1 MIVCAAIKDSRNGNV
16 IGGVR
21 HSYILNTIKDLNI
34 QIPKE
39 NRIQGFLT
47 DDNKFVDRVEAY
59 HIAFACGQLSSSIK
73 NIKYK
78 NKENEL
84 FSEDIY

>member
-21 HSYILNTIKDLNI
+21 HSYILNTIKDLSI

-47 DDNKFVDRVEAY
+47 DDNKFVDRYEAY
-59 HIAFACGQLSSSIK
+59 TIALSCGQLSSTTR
-73 NIKYK
+73 N
-78 NKENEL
+78 NKHNNEL

>member
-21 HSYILNTIKDLNI
+21 HNCILNTIKDLSI

-47 DDNKFVDRVEAY
+47 DDNKFVDRYEAY
-59 HIAFACGQLSSSIK
+59 TIALSCGQLSSTTR
-73 NIKYK
+73 N
-78 NKENEL
+78 NKHNNEL

>member
-21 HSYILNTIKDLNI
+21 HNYILNTIKDLNI

-47 DDNKFVDRVEAY
+47 DDNRFVDRYEAY
-59 HIAFACGQLSSSIK
+59 TIALSCGQLSSTTR
-73 NIKYK
+73 N
-78 NKENEL
+78 NKHNNEL
-84 FSEDIY
+84 FSEDVY

>member
-47 DDNKFVDRVEAY
+47 DDNRFVDRCEAY
-59 HIAFACGQLSSSIK
+59 TIALSCGQLSSTTR
-73 NIKYK
+73 N
-78 NKENEL
+78 NKHNNEL

>member
-21 HSYILNTIKDLNI
+21 HNYILNTIKDLNI

-47 DDNKFVDRVEAY
+47 DDNRFVDRYEAY
-59 HIAFACGQLSSSIK
+59 IIALSCGQLSSTTR
-73 NIKYK
+73 NNKYS
-78 NKENEL
+78 NEL

>member
-47 DDNKFVDRVEAY
+47 DDNRFVDRYEAY
-59 HIAFACGQLSSSIK
+59 TIALSCGQLSGTTR
-73 NIKYK
+73 N
-78 NKENEL
+78 NKHNNEL

>member
-21 HSYILNTIKDLNI
+21 HNYILNTIKDLNI

-47 DDNKFVDRVEAY
+47 DDNRFVDRYEAY
-59 HIAFACGQLSSSIK
+59 TIALSCGQLSSTTRNSK
-73 NIKYK
+73 HN
-78 NKENEL
+78 NEL